1 MRRKGQDGGGRRKP
15 ARERK
20 PKMKRAEIDMV
31 EVAKMLDKMVE
42 ENDANQIIGAAKM
55 LSLFGWSVR
64 RENGGWIFKPTK

>member
-1 MRRKGQDGGGRRKP
+1 MAVVAGSPIK
-15 ARERK
+15 ERK

-31 EVAKMLDKMVE
+31 EVAKMLDKMVK

-55 LSLFGWSVR
+55 LSLFGWSVK

>member
-1 MRRKGQDGGGRRKP
+1 
-15 ARERK
+15 
-20 PKMKRAEIDMV
+20 MKRAEIDMV

-64 RENGGWIFKPTK
+64 CENGGWIFKPTKLKEARNDGIEVQGRSESSV